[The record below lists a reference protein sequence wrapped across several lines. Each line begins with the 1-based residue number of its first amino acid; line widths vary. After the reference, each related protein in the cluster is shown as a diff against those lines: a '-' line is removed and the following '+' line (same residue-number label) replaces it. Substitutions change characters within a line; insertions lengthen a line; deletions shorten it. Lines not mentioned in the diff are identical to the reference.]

1 MTPHSTAD
9 AHPDLDTLAAALP
22 GRLVR
27 SATTPSTPVVDCT
40 HDSRQVEP
48 GWLFAC
54 LRGAAADGHDFAADA
69 VAAGAV
75 GLVVDHEL
83 DLDVP
88 QLVVDDVRAALGP
101 IAAAVHGQPS
111 AELDVFGVTGTAG
124 KTTVTQLLAAIFEA
138 AGRTGA
144 VSGTLSG
151 ARTTPEAPDLQRFL
165 AESKR
170 TGANA
175 IAMEVSSHALSLH
188 RVDGTRFRV
197 VGFTNLGHDHLDFHR
212 TVEEYLDA
220 KAELFSAAFAPVA
233 VLNLDDPAGAEIADR
248 VRRAGDLE
256 LVGYRLAD
264 AVDLRVD
271 GAVTRFRW
279 RDREVV
285 LRLAGRHNVAN
296 ALCAATMAEAAG
308 LDPDSIA
315 DGLCRA
321 EAPRG
326 RFEFV
331 NIGQDFHVVVDYA
344 HKPEAVAA
352 VLDAA
357 RQVAAEHRVIVVLGA
372 GGDRDQ
378 QKRAPMG
385 AAAAAGAD
393 LVVITSDNPRS
404 EDPDAIAEAVLA
416 GIPADAAAPTVE
428 LDRRRAI
435 AHALGQAVAGDVVV
449 IAGKGHET
457 YQETAGVREPFD
469 DRQVAIEQLLE
480 KGAIA

>member
-9 AHPDLDTLAAALP
+9 AHPDLETLAAALP

-27 SATTPSTPVVDCT
+27 SATPPSAPVVDCT

-88 QLVVDDVRAALGP
+88 QLVVDDVRVALGP
-101 IAAAVHGQPS
+101 IAAAVHGDPS
-111 AELDVFGVTGTAG
+111 RRLDVFGVTGTAG
-124 KTTVTQLLAAIFEA
+124 KTTVTQLLATIFEA
-138 AGRTGA
+138 DGRTAG

-165 AESKR
+165 ARSAA
-170 TGANA
+170 TGAGA

-197 VGFTNLGHDHLDFHR
+197 VGFTNLGHDHLDFHH
-212 TVEEYLDA
+212 TLADYLDA
-220 KAELFSAAFAPVA
+220 KAQLFTAGFAPVA
-233 VLNLDDPAGAEIADR
+233 VLNLDDPAGQEIAER
-248 VRRAGDLE
+248 VAAAGDLE

-264 AVDLRVD
+264 ATDLAVD
-271 GAVTRFRW
+271 GAITRFRW

-308 LDPDSIA
+308 IDLDTIA

-321 EAPRG
+321 EPPRG

-331 NIGQDFHVVVDYA
+331 NVGQDFHVVVDYA
-344 HKPEAVAA
+344 HKPEAVTA

-357 RQVAAEHRVIVVLGA
+357 RQVAGEQRVLVVLGA

-393 LVVITSDNPRS
+393 VVVITSDNPRS
-404 EDPDAIAEAVLA
+404 EDPAAIADAVVA
-416 GIPADAAAPTVE
+416 GVGADAPRPTVE

-435 AHALGQAVAGDVVV
+435 ALALGEARPGDVVV

-469 DRQVAIEQLLE
+469 DREVAIEQLLAG
-480 KGAIA
+480 GARS